1 MCQALL
7 VFLAH
12 EMFLFFISL
21 NMLSVDCTVQV
32 KNETHPHFSL
42 SLTLNRG
49 YDDPIES
56 ELIDEQHRYAPGMYP
71 APLAQPERGSTASLD
86 GGIDAS
92 LLRQDPRCWRDPDL
106 PEVIAMLGHPL
117 DPVKANAAAYLQH
130 LCYENDAVKKAVRQ
144 LNGIPALVALLEH
157 PKGEVQRKACG
168 ALRNLSF
175 GKDNENKVAIR
186 SCDGIPALVRLLRKS
201 GDPEVRELV
210 TGTPSIPV
218 F

>member
-1 MCQALL
+1 MCLT
-7 VFLAH
+7 
-12 EMFLFFISL
+12 ISFT
-21 NMLSVDCTVQV
+21 S
-32 KNETHPHFSL
+32 
-42 SLTLNRG
+42 TLNRG

-56 ELIDEQHRYAPGMYP
+56 ELIDERHRYAPGMYS

-86 GGIDAS
+86 GGIDGGIA
-92 LLRQDPRCWRDPDL
+92 RQDPRCWRDPDL

-175 GKDNENKVAIR
+175 GKDNENKAAIR
-186 SCDGIPALVRLLRKS
+186 SCDGIPTLVRLLRKS
-201 GDPEVRELV
+201 GDAEIRELV
-210 TGTPSIPV
+210 TGTRSIITLTIFLIIIFICTRV
-218 F
+218 CKICLRVTSVGMSTSHHEKKL